1 VAEHAP
7 DARQAEAAADGLGS
21 EAPAAPH
28 LVHMG
33 SHIYKNIG
41 RFADGSR
48 ANEQALEVQKRFDAA
63 LKAQGVPFRGNWDWH
78 HLHFLWSAATLAGQG
93 AVAIGAVLAGI

>member
-1 VAEHAP
+1 MNVAEHSPAP
-7 DARQAEAAADGLGS
+7 QQAEAAADALGIAAL
-21 EAPAAPH
+21 EAPH

-48 ANEQALEVQKRFDAA
+48 ANEQALEVQKRFDAGETMD
-63 LKAQGVPFRGNWDWH
+63 QIYWR
-78 HLHFLWSAATLAGQG
+78 
-93 AVAIGAVLAGI
+93 